1 VWLDST
7 LTSLTGPVSD
17 SNLFDMMMGLMIVGR
32 TRLHTLFE
40 RPGLPVRAGMVCLC
54 LVMTL
59 WFSGALVLAQGRF
72 TDVLVS
78 VVKNKVVAINGVGPS
93 EVDLGVGE
101 TVVST
106 KASGLTG
113 LAITS
118 TRLLGFS
125 SQLRHWGEQS
135 LSVDEHV
142 NRSEVLRE
150 LSVVVTDRNLYGFQ
164 ETLAHWTTERLGM
177 SERVQELRAQGHVAL
192 VVTTERLVAFSAF
205 MSRLH
210 PMPLQGDELVQGI
223 ENTGDAVLVKTSRR
237 TFMFRSRMS
246 GWTELR

>member
-1 VWLDST
+1 
-7 LTSLTGPVSD
+7 
-17 SNLFDMMMGLMIVGR
+17 MMMGLMVVGR
-32 TRLHTLFE
+32 TRLHALFE
-40 RPGLPVRAGMVCLC
+40 RPGLPVFAGMVCLS

-59 WFSGALVLAQGRF
+59 WFSGALVFAQGRF

-78 VVKNKVVAINGVGPS
+78 VVKNKVVAVNGVGPS
-93 EVDLGVGE
+93 EIDLGVGE

-106 KASGLTG
+106 KANGLTG

-125 SQLRHWGEQS
+125 SQLRHWGEQP
-135 LSVDEHV
+135 LGVEEHV

-223 ENTGDAVLVKTSRR
+223 ENTGDAILVKTSRR
-237 TFMFRSRMS
+237 TFMFRSRIS
-246 GWTELR
+246 GWTEMR